1 MQSEVFDIFLYYLK
15 LIISMKQKYYWI
27 FGILAIS
34 AVIFISGCI
43 QQGQKCP
50 QCLDLSSWSKC
61 NDQAIK
67 TRINYKCSAE
77 TNYACQSYEETT
89 NCKTEIVLK
98 GNKGFVVVVSPTL
111 DETVKGVIKVSVN
124 SIPSEG
130 TKIWAM
136 LSPQGM
142 GQVEDPF
149 KEPNVI
155 IQIVDARAGQSV
167 FLDTTKV
174 KNGVYN
180 LGIMTTV
187 NPKGGPWTDVVQ
199 TQLII
204 EN

>member
-1 MQSEVFDIFLYYLK
+1 MFKS
-15 LIISMKQKYYWI
+15 KYFSY
-27 FGILAIS
+27 GILILG
-34 AVIFISGCI
+34 VITIIFISGCV
-43 QQGQKCP
+43 QQGPKCP
-50 QCLDLSSWSKC
+50 QCPDPNSWSKC

-67 TRINYKCSAE
+67 TRTNYKCNAE
-77 TNYACQSYEETT
+77 TNYACQSYGETA
-89 NCKTEIVLK
+89 NCETEMVLK
-98 GNKGFVVVVSPTL
+98 GNKGLNVVVSPTL
-111 DETVKGVIKVSVN
+111 DETVKGIIEVSVN

-136 LSPQGM
+136 LTPQGM

>member
-1 MQSEVFDIFLYYLK
+1 MN
-15 LIISMKQKYYWI
+15 QKYYWI

-67 TRINYKCSAE
+67 TKTNYKCSAE

-89 NCKTEIVLK
+89 KCKTEISLK
-98 GNKGFVVVVSPTL
+98 GNKGLDVVVSPIL
-111 DETVKGVIKVSVN
+111 DEIVNGVIKVSVN
-124 SIPSEG
+124 LIPSEG
-130 TKIWAM
+130 TKIWIM
-136 LSPQGM
+136 LSPQGIS
-142 GQVEDPF
+142 QIEDPF

-155 IQIVDARAGQSV
+155 IQIVDASAGQSV
-167 FLDTTKV
+167 FLDTIKI

-187 NPKGGPWTDVVQ
+187 NPSGGPWTDIVQ
-199 TQLII
+199 TQLIV